1 MRRAIRERNILFL
14 CVDNAFLSQMAEAV
28 AKYLSPPKIRIFSAG
43 VKPGTIPTQVYRVME
58 ELGISMSGQLSK
70 GLDKVPMSDIDFVVS
85 FGDADKKCAEL
96 PATAKVERW
105 SLVNPVRASGGATA
119 ALSPF
124 RTVEMKSTDEYS
136 LYSWTIGAMSARAVW
151 SGLPM
156 LLFCYRSL
164 FDESLSVAARNCRY
178 A

>member
-14 CVDNAFLSQMAEAV
+14 CVDNACLSQMAEAV

-70 GLDKVPMSDIDFVVS
+70 GLDKVPTSDIDFVVS

-105 SLVNPVRASGGATA
+105 SVVNPVRASGGATA

-124 RTVEMKSTDEYS
+124 RNGRDE
-136 LYSWTIGAMSARAVW
+136 IDRRVFA
-151 SGLPM
+151 
-156 LLFCYRSL
+156 LFL
-164 FDESLSVAARNCRY
+164 DHWRNGG
-178 A
+178 